1 MSNGSLE
8 QAVEHLRAGGVVAL
22 PTDTQYG
29 LAAVASDDIAVGRVF
44 RLKRRPGGEN
54 LPVFLP
60 PRRWRAHLAE
70 IAAPLDERVAT
81 LVAAAWPGA
90 LTLIVPKRDDWP
102 TRAVEG
108 GTIAL
113 RIPDHP
119 VAAAL
124 LDLIDAPLTGTSAN
138 LHGEAA
144 ALTSAEVRR
153 QFSADLSARS
163 ASETLHI
170 LEDGGV
176 PPAGAASTILDCSG
190 RMPRVLRRG
199 ADLPPAVGD
208 LLAELWGLADL
219 DATPERRS

>member
-1 MSNGSLE
+1 M
-8 QAVEHLRAGGVVAL
+8 

-29 LAAVASDDIAVGRVF
+29 LAAVASDDNAVGRVF

-60 PRRWRAHLAE
+60 PSRWRVHLSE
-70 IAAPLDERVAT
+70 IAEPLDERVET
-81 LVAAAWPGA
+81 LAAASWPGA

-102 TRAVEG
+102 TRAVDG
-108 GTIAL
+108 STIAL

-119 VAAAL
+119 VAAAV

-144 ALTSAEVRR
+144 ALTSNDVRR
-153 QFSADLSARS
+153 QFRGELSS
-163 ASETLHI
+163 STASETLHILHI

-190 RMPRVLRRG
+190 RLPRILRRG
-199 ADLPPAVGD
+199 ADLPPMVGE
-208 LLAELWGLADL
+208 LLADLWGLASL
-219 DATPERRS
+219 DAAPESSSRS